1 MRVKKTLIN
10 SIYAILSYILIA
22 VLALILRRYFLQYL
36 PTEYL
41 GYEGL
46 FSDIFA
52 ILSIGNLGIG
62 SIILYRM
69 FPAINANDEKTITK
83 LMAVY
88 RLLYAIVGAGIALV
102 GIILLPLLPYIIKGN
117 TLRWSYVYMV
127 YLLQLVVALC
137 SYFLAYKRVML
148 EATMREAEA
157 TKIETMCTLCST
169 IVKIVVI
176 LATQNYILYL
186 VVGVLN
192 NIISNLFVVRKVN
205 RDYPYIK
212 NPVKITRSDIREL
225 GIGKDLKNNVV
236 QKICSAI
243 YGGTDNILIS
253 SMIGIAEA
261 GLRSNYALLTGHF
274 SNMMTKMLNPFQI
287 SIGNYVHSDDQSRAL
302 SMFHMFD
309 RIGFFIGSFVSVSFF
324 VLFNPFIELIFG
336 GKFLL
341 SSLYVLFFA
350 VNQYI
355 TYNHKFLCFYRGA
368 FGKYEIDKWF
378 TAIAAILN
386 LVFSI
391 ALAKPFGI
399 AGIMLGTVIG
409 HMGFWIGRIKVVY
422 SEYVE
427 EPVIKYILRQ
437 LFNTLLC
444 AGEMVLTYYICSMTS
459 NNVLGFILKMFICLI
474 VPNAINFILFSRTN
488 SMKMIF
494 EYLGKSREALSRKKK
509 QDA

>member
-10 SIYAILSYILIA
+10 SIYAVVSYVLIA

-69 FPAINANDEKTITK
+69 FPAINAKDEATIAK
-83 LMAVY
+83 LMSVY
-88 RLLYAIVGAGIALV
+88 RLLYKIVGFGIAAV
-102 GIILLPLLPYIIKGN
+102 GLILIPFLKIIIKGN

-157 TKIETMCTLCST
+157 TKIETLCTLCST
-169 IVKIVVI
+169 LIKIVVI
-176 LATQNYILYL
+176 LGTQNYILYL
-186 VVGVLN
+186 LVGVLN
-192 NIISNLFVVRKVN
+192 NIVSNVFVVHKVN
-205 RDYPYIK
+205 KEFPYVRK
-212 NPVKITRSDIREL
+212 PVKIRREDIREL

-253 SMIGIAEA
+253 SIIGISEA
-261 GLRSNYALLTGHF
+261 GLLSNYSMLTGHF
-274 SNMMTKMLNPFQI
+274 SNMMTKMLNPFQV
-287 SIGNYVHSDDQSRAL
+287 SIGNYVHSEDQSRAL
-302 SMFHMFD
+302 DMFKMFD
-309 RIGFFIGSFVSVSFF
+309 RIGFFMGSFISISFMA
-324 VLFNPFIELIFG
+324 LFNPFIELIFG
-336 GKFLL
+336 EKFLL
-341 SSLYVLFFA
+341 STLFVLFFA

-355 TYNHKFLCFYRGA
+355 TYDHKFLCFYRGS

-378 TAIAAILN
+378 TATAAALN
-386 LVFSI
+386 LIFSI
-391 ALAKPFGI
+391 LLAKPLGM

-422 SEYVE
+422 SEYVPE
-427 EPVIKYILRQ
+427 SVVKYIFRQ
-437 LFNTLLC
+437 LMNLVLC
-444 AGEMVLTYYICSMTS
+444 AGEMVLTCYLCSLTP
-459 NNVLGFILKMFICLI
+459 NTVIGFIIKMFICLL
-474 VPNAINFILFSRTN
+474 VPNAINFVLFSQTT

-494 EYLGKSREALSRKKK
+494 EYIGKSRRALSNK
-509 QDA
+509 DN

>member
-1 MRVKKTLIN
+1 MRVKKTLFN
-10 SIYAILSYILIA
+10 SIYAVLSYILIA
-22 VLALILRRYFLQYL
+22 ILALILRRFFLQYL

-46 FSDIFA
+46 FGDIFA

-69 FPAINANDEKTITK
+69 FPAINANDEKTITR

-88 RLLYAIVGAGIALV
+88 RLLYTIVGTGIALI
-102 GIILLPLLPYIIKGN
+102 GLILIPFLPYIIKGN

-157 TKIETMCTLCST
+157 TKIETLCTLCST

-176 LATQNYILYL
+176 LSTKNYILYL
-186 VVGVLN
+186 AVGVLN
-192 NIISNLFVVRKVN
+192 NVISNIFVVHKVN
-205 RDYPYIK
+205 KDYPYVK
-212 NPVKITRSDIREL
+212 NPVKITRNDIREL

-236 QKICSAI
+236 QKICSVI

-253 SMIGIAEA
+253 SMIGISEA
-261 GLRSNYALLTGHF
+261 GLLSNYSLLTGHF
-274 SNMMTKMLNPFQI
+274 SNMMTKMLNPFQV

-302 SMFHMFD
+302 PMFHMFD

-324 VLFNPFIELIFG
+324 VLFNPFISMIFG
-336 GKFLL
+336 ERFLL
-341 SSLYVLFFA
+341 SNLYVMFFA
-350 VNQYI
+350 INQYI
-355 TYNHKFLCFYRGA
+355 TYNHKFLCFYRGS
-368 FGKYEIDKWF
+368 FGRYEIDKWF

-391 ALAKPFGI
+391 ALAKPLGM

-422 SEYVE
+422 SEYIK

-437 LFNTLLC
+437 VMNTLLC
-444 AGEMVLTYYICSMTS
+444 GGEMILTYYICSMTA
-459 NNVLGFILKMFICLI
+459 NNILGFILKMFICLV
-474 VPNAINFILFSRTN
+474 VPNAINFVLFSKST
-488 SMKMIF
+488 SMTLIF
-494 EYLGKSREALSRKKK
+494 EYLGKSKAALFNRKK
-509 QDA
+509 